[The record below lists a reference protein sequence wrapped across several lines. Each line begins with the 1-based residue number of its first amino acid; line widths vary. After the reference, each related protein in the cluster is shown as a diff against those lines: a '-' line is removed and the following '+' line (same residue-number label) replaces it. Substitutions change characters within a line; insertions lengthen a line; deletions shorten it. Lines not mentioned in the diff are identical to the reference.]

1 MAQQILVVED
11 ENLIRQTLI
20 RKLTKEGF
28 EVTGA
33 ADGHQARDQINS
45 QRWDL
50 IMLDITLPGPN
61 GLTLLRE
68 IKQEDADVPVI
79 MLTGNHQ
86 VEYVVEAM
94 KAGAFQYLTKPFQL
108 EEVVIVVRKAL
119 EIFAL
124 HRKVNQIQA
133 HESKAF
139 GFDSIIG
146 QSQRMQEI
154 RDIAQRVAASQAETI
169 LLLGESGTGKNLLA
183 QAIHH
188 HSPRANRPFTEI
200 TCTAISET
208 LLESELFGHEK
219 GAFTD
224 ARQSKQGLA
233 ELANGGTLFLDE
245 IGDMPLTIQAKLLGF
260 LESRKFRRVGGTRDI
275 HVDLR
280 IIAATNVDLAERVEE
295 KRFRADLYFRLNV
308 IELRL
313 PSLREHPADIELLA
327 KFFVH
332 HFNRKFRKNIR
343 GIDPDA
349 TRLLETYPWPGNA
362 RELRNQIERAMILNR
377 GDILRAADLS
387 LRNVPPSACE
397 QEGFQLPSCGLNL
410 EDLENSLVQQ
420 AMERADQNQTHAA
433 KLLSI
438 SRDQLRYRLKK
449 LHIPKSNL

>member
-313 PSLREHPADIELLA
+313 PALREHPADIELLA

-349 TRLLETYPWPGNA
+349 TQLLETYPWPGNA

-387 LRNVPPSACE
+387 LRNVPPNACE

-410 EDLENSLVQQ
+410 EELENSLVQQ

-449 LHIPKSNL
+449 LHIPKPNL